1 MSPTMNICKPSAQAA
16 SDAFAVPAWIDWLS
30 ASVAKHPRL
39 WQRLGRL
46 ESSALRERIEGMPIH
61 APVYVSGLA
70 RSGSTVLL
78 EMLAGHPDMATQTYR
93 DFPLVY
99 TPWWWNRF
107 LDRAQRR
114 SRAAVERAHGDGILV
129 TPDSPEA
136 VEEVLWM
143 GFFPH
148 LHQRGASDVLG
159 FMTDAPAFEDF
170 YRDHLR
176 KLLLLRGGRRYLAK
190 GNYNTT
196 RIEYLLNLFP
206 DARFVL
212 PVREP
217 AAHVASLIRQHR
229 RFAERHAADPRA
241 QRYMSRLGHFEFGR
255 DRRPIHIGDGAQA
268 VAIRAAWDAGR
279 EVEGYARAWNDLYGF
294 VADRLD
300 AMPVL
305 REAVLVVRHED
316 LCMEPER
323 SLRRLFAHCGLDAGP
338 AYFERCVA
346 QLRRGAI
353 GGPGL
358 DETDRHLIQELT
370 AQTAARY
377 GYGRNAAAATPTPGR
392 NPRLGD
398 QEAQRRAC

>member
-1 MSPTMNICKPSAQAA
+1 MMNTDKVSVPAER
-16 SDAFAVPAWIDWLS
+16 DRFGVPAWVDWLGG
-30 ASVAKHPRL
+30 SVARHPRL

-46 ESSALRERIEGMPIH
+46 ESSALREQIEATPIR

-78 EMLAGHPDMATQTYR
+78 EMLAAHPDMAAQTYR

-107 LDRAQRR
+107 LDRAQQRV
-114 SRAAVERAHGDGILV
+114 APVERAHGDGIYV

-136 VEEVLWM
+136 IEEVLWM

-196 RIEYLLNLFP
+196 RLEYLLNLFP

-212 PVREP
+212 PIREP

-229 RFAERHAADPRA
+229 RFVDRHAADPRA

-255 DRRPIHIGDGAQA
+255 DRRPIHIGDGGQA
-268 VAIRAAWDAGR
+268 AAIIAAWDAGR
-279 EVEGYARAWNDLYGF
+279 EVEGYARAWNDLYRF

-305 REAVLVVRHED
+305 REAVLIVRHED
-316 LCMEPER
+316 LCTEPER
-323 SLRRLFAHCGLDAGP
+323 NLRRLFAHCGLDATPG
-338 AYFERCVA
+338 YFERCVA
-346 QLRRGAI
+346 QLRRGAV

-358 DETDRHLIQELT
+358 DDADRRLIRELT
-370 AQTAARY
+370 GATAGRY
-377 GYGRNAAAATPTPGR
+377 GYGRGAAAALASGR
-392 NPRLGD
+392 SLRLGE
-398 QEAQRRAC
+398 QGTQRLAS

>member
-1 MSPTMNICKPSAQAA
+1 MNTQAS
-16 SDAFAVPAWIDWLS
+16 SDRAAATSFAVPAWVDWLGG
-30 ASVAKHPRL
+30 SVARRPRL

-46 ESSALRERIEGMPIH
+46 ESSALRERIQATPIQ

-78 EMLAGHPDMATQTYR
+78 EMLAAHPDMATHRYR

-107 LDRAQRR
+107 LDRAQRAP
-114 SRAAVERAHGDGILV
+114 AAATERAHGDGILI

-148 LHQRGASDVLG
+148 LHRPGASDVLG
-159 FMTDAPAFEDF
+159 FMTDAPVFEDF

-217 AAHVASLIRQHR
+217 AAHVASLMRQHR

-241 QRYMSRLGHFEFGR
+241 LRYMSRLGHFEFGL
-255 DRRPIHIGDGAQA
+255 DRRPVHIGDGSEAA
-268 VAIRAAWDAGR
+268 AIAAAWAAGR
-279 EVEGYARAWNDLYGF
+279 EAEGYARAWNDLYRF

-300 AMPVL
+300 AMPAL
-305 REAVLVVRHED
+305 REAVLIVRHED

-323 SLRRLFAHCGLDAGP
+323 SLRRLFAHCALDAGP

-346 QLRRGAI
+346 QLRCGAV

-358 DETDRHLIQELT
+358 DASDRQLIQQIT
-370 AQTAARY
+370 AETAARY
-377 GYGRNAAAATPTPGR
+377 GYGRGAGIATPPLRTARSEDPFSR
-392 NPRLGD
+392 RLTG
-398 QEAQRRAC
+398 